1 MYLFVYILIYLLTYL
16 ILLKTDVVCA
26 EQMTKPFK
34 RTWCPCRRSKFE
46 FQHPHDCSKSPV
58 TLFKGM

>member
-1 MYLFVYILIYLLTYL
+1 M
-16 ILLKTDVVCA
+16 KTDVVCA

-34 RTWCPCRRSKFE
+34 RTWRPCRRSKFE
-46 FQHPHDCSKSPV
+46 FQHPHDYSKSPV